1 MATRGR
7 KNVLAGDVLTGRSAR
22 NARLG
27 QWAGAARYARKA
39 APEYFKRY
47 REERKCAVPPAPFTP
62 HPKRWADTGLHAAWL
77 GHSTVLL
84 KMDGLTILTDPILG
98 SRCGIR
104 MGPVT
109 VGLRRLVAPAVSR
122 AQLPHI
128 DLILLSHAH
137 FDHFDLATL
146 RSLERTGTAVV
157 TAKYTSDL
165 LRVGRY
171 QSVQEVG
178 WEERVRVGP
187 LSITGIRV
195 KHWGARMRSDVHRG
209 YNGYLIETGRHRV
222 VFGGDTALTDSF
234 QAVRAAKPV
243 DLAIMPIGAYDPWI
257 YVHCNPEEAW
267 RMGADCGAEHLL
279 PVHHQT
285 FRLSREPYLE
295 PVERFLEAAGNDSD
309 RVVATRV
316 GHEWSLA

>member
-1 MATRGR
+1 MFALNQNKTG
-7 KNVLAGDVLTGRSAR
+7 NVLT
-22 NARLG
+22 
-27 QWAGAARYARKA
+27 AARYARKA
-39 APEYFKRY
+39 APEYFRR
-47 REERKCAVPPAPFTP
+47 REERRCAIPPAPFTP

-84 KMDGLTILTDPILG
+84 KIDGFTILTDPILG
-98 SRCGIR
+98 ARCGVR

-109 VGLRRLVAPAVSR
+109 VGLRRLVLPAVPR

-146 RSLERTGTAVV
+146 RGLERSGTAVV

-165 LRVGRY
+165 LRPRRY
-171 QSVQEVG
+171 QSVTEVG
-178 WEERVRVGP
+178 WGDRVRVGP
-187 LSITGIRV
+187 LSIVGIPV

-209 YNGYLIETGRHRV
+209 YNGYLIETTGHRV
-222 VFGGDTALTDSF
+222 VFGGDTALTDAF
-234 QAVRAAKPV
+234 KTVRAKKPV
-243 DLAIMPIGAYDPWI
+243 DLAIMPVGAYDPWI
-257 YVHCNPEEAW
+257 RVHCNPEQAW
-267 RMGADCGAEHLL
+267 RMGMDCGAEHLL

-295 PVERFLEAAGNDSD
+295 PVERFLAAAGAHSD
-309 RVVATRV
+309 RVIATRV
-316 GHEWSLA
+316 GHEWSLK

>member
-1 MATRGR
+1 MCRAAGAFYAASQALGRYRIARG
-7 KNVLAGDVLTGRSAR
+7 LAGS
-22 NARLG
+22 
-27 QWAGAARYARKA
+27 QHGAAEDRRIYD
-39 APEYFKRY
+39 PDG
-47 REERKCAVPPAPFTP
+47 P
-62 HPKRWADTGLHAAWL
+62 HPGRTLWSAD
-77 GHSTVLL
+77 
-84 KMDGLTILTDPILG
+84 G
-98 SRCGIR
+98 SGYS
-104 MGPVT
+104 G
-109 VGLRRLVAPAVSR
+109 VAPAGCTRGVSR

-146 RSLERTGTAVV
+146 RSLERAGTAVV

-165 LRVGRY
+165 LRVRRY

-178 WEERVRVGP
+178 WDERVRVGP
-187 LSITGIRV
+187 LSILGLRV

-209 YNGYLIETGRHRV
+209 YNGYLIETRRHRV
-222 VFGGDTALTDSF
+222 VFGGDTAWTDSF
-234 QAVRAAKPV
+234 KTVRAAKPV

-257 YVHCNPEEAW
+257 HVHCNPEEAW

-295 PVERFLEAAGNDSD
+295 PVERFIAGGWQPSRPCSGDA
-309 RVVATRV
+309 RGARMVARP
-316 GHEWSLA
+316 